1 MTWRGYG
8 RETSTS
14 AAGVSLYIVLFFL
27 AKTLYIY
34 LLVFRLEIQPKEKKK
49 NTNETFQ
56 QNHKILLAAMKFKT
70 PPQSDIQPLEF
81 VAKHLSSG
89 DLG

>member
-56 QNHKILLAAMKFKT
+56 
-70 PPQSDIQPLEF
+70 
-81 VAKHLSSG
+81 
-89 DLG
+89 

>member
-1 MTWRGYG
+1 MAEKHLPLLLGFLFT
-8 RETSTS
+8 
-14 AAGVSLYIVLFFL
+14 LYFFFL

-56 QNHKILLAAMKFKT
+56 
-70 PPQSDIQPLEF
+70 
-81 VAKHLSSG
+81 
-89 DLG
+89 